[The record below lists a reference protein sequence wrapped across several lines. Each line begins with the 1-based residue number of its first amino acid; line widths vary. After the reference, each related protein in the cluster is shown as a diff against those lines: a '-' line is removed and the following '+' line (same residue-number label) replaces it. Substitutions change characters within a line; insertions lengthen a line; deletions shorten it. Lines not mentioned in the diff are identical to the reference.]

1 MTARRLV
8 PARSAWAG
16 TLAYSRA
23 VVHGQ
28 QVWVSGTLPV
38 DAQGELVGGDDAYRQ
53 ARQVLALIVSALDE
67 AGSSAAQVV
76 RLRIHLRDYGDLA
89 AIARAEWE
97 VFEHIRPACSVVQMS
112 FNNPA
117 YRVQMEADAVL
128 DTAPTES
135 TRPETP
141 A

>member
-1 MTARRLV
+1 MTTRRRV
-8 PARSAWAG
+8 PARSAWAD

-38 DAQGELVGGDDAYRQ
+38 DAQGELVGGDDAYLQ
-53 ARQVLALIVSALDE
+53 ARQVLALIVSALHE

-76 RLRIHLRDYGDLA
+76 RLRIHLRDYDDLA
-89 AIARAEWE
+89 AIARAQWE
-97 VFEHIRPACSVVQMS
+97 VFEHVRPACSVVQMN
-112 FNNPA
+112 FINPA

-128 DTAPTES
+128 HTAPTES